1 VFTFAYVTA
10 MRQTML
16 LPIILLGVG
25 ALSCLAIRQGKRAPE
40 PAEAAE
46 TETAAPATPA

>member
-25 ALSCLAIRQGKRAPE
+25 ALSCLAIKQSKRVPE
-40 PAEAAE
+40 PAEAAK
-46 TETAAPATPA
+46 TESTTRA